1 MPEMPEIQAH
11 SERMADALVGAT
23 LKQFQLLNFAGLKTF
38 SPSPDEA
45 KGSQLI
51 GVGRRAKYLLLHFDN
66 GNTHVVHLMQGGRLR
81 PDPKRTRKPR
91 NGIARWVFELP
102 GEQENSSKATREE
115 AWLLT
120 EAGSERRAGV
130 WVLNGEPDE
139 QEPLSKLAPEAADLG
154 RDQLAEIL
162 SQHSKRLHG
171 LLRSQKIISGLG
183 RMLANEICFL
193 AELSPFSNGA
203 KLNQD
208 QVTRLHQAIG
218 LAVNDG
224 IAHERTLDGIGK
236 SADRPSRVH
245 NRAGEPCKG
254 VGEPCSDTIAS
265 VTYRNYTVF
274 YCPTHQT
281 AGKLLADNTTSKFLK

>member
-11 SERMADALVGAT
+11 SERMAHALVGAR
-23 LKQFQLLNFAGLKTF
+23 LKQFQLVNFAGLKTF

-45 KGSQLI
+45 KGSQLVD
-51 GVGRRAKYLLLHFDN
+51 VGRRAKYLLLHFEN
-66 GNTHVVHLMQGGRLR
+66 GHTHVVHLMQGGRLR
-81 PDPKRTRKPR
+81 PDPKRARKPR
-91 NGIARWVFELP
+91 NGIARWVFELSVA
-102 GEQENSSKATREE
+102 EENGKQATHEE

-130 WVLNGEPDE
+130 WVVAGEPNE
-139 QEPLSKLAPEAADLG
+139 QEPLSKLAPEAEDL
-154 RDQLAEIL
+154 DEAELTEIL

-193 AELSPFSNGA
+193 AELSPFSNAA
-203 KLNQD
+203 KLD
-208 QVTRLHQAIG
+208 QAQITRLHQAI
-218 LAVNDG
+218 AVAIHDST
-224 IAHERTLDGIGK
+224 AHERTLDGIGK

-245 NRAGEPCKG
+245 NRSGEPCKG
-254 VGEPCSDTIAS
+254 INGSCGDTIAS
-265 VTYRNYTVF
+265 VTYRSYTVY

-281 AGKLLADNTTSKFLK
+281 GGKLLADNTTSRFLK

>member
-11 SERMADALVGAT
+11 SERMSDALVGAT

-45 KGSQLI
+45 KGSRLV

-66 GNTHVVHLMQGGRLR
+66 GDTHVVHLMQGGRLR
-81 PDPKRTRKPR
+81 PDAKRTRKPR

-102 GEQENSSKATREE
+102 GKQGDSEKVTREE

-130 WVLNGEPDE
+130 WVVDGEPTE
-139 QEPLSKLAPEAADLG
+139 QEPLSKLAPEAADLD
-154 RDQLAEIL
+154 RDQLEEIL

-193 AELSPFSNGA
+193 AEISPFSNAA
-203 KLNQD
+203 KLDQD
-208 QVTRLHQAIG
+208 QIARLHQAIDV
-218 LAVNDG
+218 AIKDG

-245 NRAGEPCKG
+245 NRAGESCKG
-254 VGEPCSDTIAS
+254 IDGSCDDTIAS
-265 VTYRNYTVF
+265 VTYRSYTVF

-281 AGKLLADNTTSKFLK
+281 GGKLLADNTTSRFLK

>member
-11 SERMADALVGAT
+11 SERMADALAGAQ

-45 KGSQLI
+45 KSSQLV
-51 GVGRRAKYLLLHFDN
+51 GVGRRAKYLLLHFEN
-66 GNTHVVHLMQGGRLR
+66 GHTHVVHLMQGGRLR

-102 GEQENSSKATREE
+102 VDGENGEQATREE

-130 WVLNGEPDE
+130 WVVAGEPNE

-193 AELSPFSNGA
+193 AELSPFSNTA
-203 KLNQD
+203 KLD
-208 QVTRLHQAIG
+208 QAQIARLHQAVGVAIQ
-218 LAVNDG
+218 DS

-245 NRAGEPCKG
+245 NRTGEPCKG
-254 VGEPCSDTIAS
+254 IGGSCSDTIAS

-281 AGKLLADNTTSKFLK
+281 GGKLLADNTTSKFLK

>member
-11 SERMADALVGAT
+11 SERMSETLAGAT

-51 GVGRRAKYLLLHFDN
+51 GVGHRAKYLLLRFNN
-66 GNTHVVHLMQGGRLR
+66 GDVHVVHLMQGGRLR
-81 PDPKRTRKPR
+81 PDPKRARKPR

-102 GEQENSSKATREE
+102 SEQGDSEKATREE

-130 WVLNGEPDE
+130 WVLNGEPYE
-139 QEPLSKLAPEAADLG
+139 QEPLCRLAPEAASLD
-154 RDQLAEIL
+154 RDELAKIL
-162 SQHSKRLHG
+162 SQNSKRLHG

-193 AELSPFSNGA
+193 AELSPFSNAA
-203 KLNQD
+203 KLDQD
-208 QVTRLHQAIG
+208 QVSRLHQAIEV
-218 LAVNDG
+218 AIKDG

-236 SADRPSRVH
+236 SADRPSKVH
-245 NRAGEPCKG
+245 NRASEPCTG
-254 VGEPCSDTIAS
+254 IDGSCDDTIAS

-281 AGKLLADNTTSKFLK
+281 GGKLLADNTTSKFLK